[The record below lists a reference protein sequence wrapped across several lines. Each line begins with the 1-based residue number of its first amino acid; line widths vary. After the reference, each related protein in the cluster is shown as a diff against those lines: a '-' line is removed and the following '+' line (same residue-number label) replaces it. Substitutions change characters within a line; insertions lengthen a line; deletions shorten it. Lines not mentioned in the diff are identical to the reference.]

1 MTDTYYRYTA
11 SAHVLYYCYNITLYV
26 IQSLNRILPFSKM
39 NSLLTEC
46 SSVYHELTSLLAE
59 DVFVAVI
66 FPRYYTCGSPY
77 FVQRRGNRRSSITT
91 VYRVTLE
98 GIRSGLTRRAGI
110 TDLC

>member
-66 FPRYYTCGSPY
+66 FPRYY
-77 FVQRRGNRRSSITT
+77 VLIVKLVALR
-91 VYRVTLE
+91 TLFRE
-98 GIRSGLTRRAGI
+98 EEIA
-110 TDLC
+110 DLQ